1 MVTYKSQDTYVVW
14 VTRSP
19 TWDITMIFDDIE
31 LWGEVTEF
39 AVNPP
44 VIVLEVFDQD
54 AGVNLLFLLTSY
66 YFSCLSSLG
75 PFVHSCR
82 QIYLKHFLAI
92 FYANSRHVSQLY
104 SFPGVQP

>member
-1 MVTYKSQDTYVVW
+1 
-14 VTRSP
+14 
-19 TWDITMIFDDIE
+19 MIFDDIE

-66 YFSCLSSLG
+66 YFSCLSSHG

-82 QIYLKHFLAI
+82 QIYLKHVLAI
-92 FYANSRHVSQLY
+92 FLTNSRHRRASTVFLSRRSAMIL
-104 SFPGVQP
+104 